1 MNELEKVIKE
11 VGTKLEIMFDAHYE
25 AFYGIV
31 RDASGNVLFDTDGCD
46 SIKEV
51 VANLRE
57 IAEYP
62 TGYGDND

>member
-1 MNELEKVIKE
+1 MPELEAVIKE

-31 RDASGNVLFDTDGCD
+31 RDGSGNVLFDTEGCN

-62 TGYGDND
+62 DGRGDKD